1 MSIKNFAMLILA
13 FAAAIF
19 VVILFFRV
27 LSILLSILFSIGMIV
42 LLAVIVLAL
51 IKKASGR

>member
-1 MSIKNFAMLILA
+1 VSIKNFALLILA